1 MFVLAV
7 LVSARHGS
15 APSKERERMLATWQQ
30 VGEEPEHVLLG
41 ELQVQDQRAMGSQ
54 HQGRNR

>member
-1 MFVLAV
+1 
-7 LVSARHGS
+7 
-15 APSKERERMLATWQQ
+15 MLATWQQ

-41 ELQVQDQRAMGSQ
+41 ELQVQDQRAIGSQ